1 MGMLT
6 LSLSGS
12 YLASFPSSS
21 AVLFALSSRAPSVG
35 LKNTRGNYMITNCGR
50 AAAVAPSGTSAEG
63 LLRQPECGD
72 LDENS
77 NGRFPLPAGWPTAR
91 VGDLLGT

>member
-12 YLASFPSSS
+12 YLTLFPSSS
-21 AVLFALSSRAPSVG
+21 AVLFALSSKAPSVG
-35 LKNTRGNYMITNCGR
+35 LKNTRGTYMTTNCGR
-50 AAAVAPSGTSAEG
+50 AAAVAPNGTSTEE

-77 NGRFPLPAGWPTAR
+77 NGRFPLRAGWPTAR
-91 VGDLLGT
+91 VGVLLGT